1 MSATCRKVQ
10 EVEGAADAKASEIYA
25 KAYNGSTE
33 SADLFEFLKTMEAYK
48 AVITSDTNLILS
60 TDSSFLRYLKSS
72 DEPTKAVTP
81 SSASNDALK
90 GLPTLL
96 DLVNKP

>member
-1 MSATCRKVQ
+1 
-10 EVEGAADAKASEIYA
+10 
-25 KAYNGSTE
+25 
-33 SADLFEFLKTMEAYK
+33 MEAYK
-48 AVITSDTNLILS
+48 AVITSDTNLILG
-60 TDSSFLRYLKSS
+60 TDEFLRYLKSS

-81 SSASNDALK
+81 SSASNDPLK